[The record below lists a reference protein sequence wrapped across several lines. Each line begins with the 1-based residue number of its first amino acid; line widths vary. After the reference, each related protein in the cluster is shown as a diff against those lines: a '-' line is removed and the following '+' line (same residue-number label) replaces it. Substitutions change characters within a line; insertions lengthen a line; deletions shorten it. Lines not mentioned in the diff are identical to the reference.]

1 MRKKV
6 VYNLII
12 LFILIITII
21 ASLSLGRYGMSLKR
35 IFDTIIGNG
44 NSDESLVIFTF
55 RLPRII
61 LALLVGLGMGISG
74 VVMQDLL
81 HNDLA
86 SPGTLGISAGSGV
99 FITIYV
105 AFFKNYTSKA
115 YFLPIVAL
123 LGGIL
128 SSLIIFLFTFRKNK
142 NFSPTKL
149 IMVGISISSLY
160 GAISLFLSVILDK
173 SKLEFIQRWQAGELW
188 GTQWKYVII
197 FAVWL
202 ILFISILY
210 LNSKTLNVINI
221 GYDFAANLGINVKKS
236 FIFLA
241 ILAVGISS
249 SSVAFGGNFFFLGLI
264 GPHIARKIVG
274 TNAKVLIPASGMVS
288 SIIVL
293 ISDTFVRSTNLFVNI
308 PTGIIISI
316 LSVPYF
322 LFLLMRR

>member
-6 VYNLII
+6 IYNVII
-12 LFILIITII
+12 LFILIFTLFL
-21 ASLSLGRYGMSLKR
+21 SLSLGRYSISFKR

-44 NSDESLVIFTF
+44 NSEENLVVFTF

-61 LALLVGLGMGISG
+61 LALLVGLGMGIAG

-81 HNDLA
+81 HNELA

-99 FITIYV
+99 FVTIYI
-105 AFFKNYTSKA
+105 AFFKNYNSKA

-123 LGGIL
+123 MGGIL
-128 SSLIIFLFTFRKNK
+128 SALIIFLFTFRKNK

-202 ILFISILY
+202 FIFIALLY

-221 GYDFAANLGINVKKS
+221 GYDFAANLGVNVKKS

-241 ILAVGISS
+241 ILSVGMAS

-293 ISDTFVRSTNLFVNI
+293 VADILVRATNLFANI

-322 LFLLMRR
+322 IFLLMRR